1 MSREAHFYSTII
13 GFMVAVGM
21 ALSGLCFVTMLL
33 SVLDDES
40 DVLHFLTPNRLND
53 IGNLM
58 LTLVILWAYMSF
70 AQFLIIWM
78 GNIKT
83 ETPWYV
89 HRGLGERSNG
99 WKYVGALLLVGHF
112 FLPFMLLLMRRVKRH
127 LPFLAA
133 LAGFLLFMRMVDVN
147 FLIAPS
153 SPPGGSGRLTSIPLV
168 VGIGGIWYFVFV
180 AMLRRRPLLARPEE
194 DPVEQSHGHG
204 FSVLEEGGVG
214 GGHGIH

>member
-1 MSREAHFYSTII
+1 MSREAHFYSSII
-13 GFMVAVGM
+13 GIRIAVGM
-21 ALSGLCFVTMLL
+21 ALTGLCFVTMLL

-40 DVLHFLTPNRLND
+40 EVLHFLTPNRLND

-83 ETPWYV
+83 ETPWYL
-89 HRGLGERSNG
+89 HRGFDPRFAG
-99 WKYVGALLLVGHF
+99 WKWVGGLLLIAHF
-112 FLPFMLLLMRRVKRH
+112 FLPFFLLLMRPVKRH
-127 LPFLAA
+127 LPYLAA
-133 LAGFLLFMRMVDVN
+133 LAGFVLFMRLIDVN
-147 FLIAPS
+147 WIIAPS
-153 SPPGGSGRLTSIPLV
+153 APGGNHGRLVSIPLV
-168 VGIGGIWYFVFV
+168 VGIGGIWFFVFV
-180 AMLRRRPLLARPEE
+180 GMLRRRPLLARPEE
-194 DPVEQSHGHG
+194 DPVEQSHAHG

>member
-1 MSREAHFYSTII
+1 AFMVTVSLAAIDFVMSREAHFYSTII

-40 DVLHFLTPNRLND
+40 ELLHFLTPNRLND

-70 AQFLIIWM
+70 AQLLIVWM

-83 ETPWYV
+83 ETPWYI
-89 HRGLGERSNG
+89 HRGFDPRFAG

-112 FLPFMLLLMRRVKRH
+112 FVPFILLLMRPLKRH
-127 LPFLAA
+127 LPFLAG
-133 LAGFLLFMRMVDVN
+133 LAGFVLFMRLIDVN
-147 FLIAPS
+147 YLI
-153 SPPGGSGRLTSIPLV
+153 
-168 VGIGGIWYFVFV
+168 
-180 AMLRRRPLLARPEE
+180 
-194 DPVEQSHGHG
+194 
-204 FSVLEEGGVG
+204 
-214 GGHGIH
+214 